1 MSARE
6 RWRLLLLLV
15 LLVLLE
21 LVLLLVLLELV
32 LLLVLAGWNGYAL
45 VPALPPPAPEHLLRC
60 FFAFFSYANVEGQ

>member
-1 MSARE
+1 LTVSARE

-45 VPALPPPAPEHLLRC
+45 VPALPPPAPDRRRELLLL
-60 FFAFFSYANVEGQ
+60 